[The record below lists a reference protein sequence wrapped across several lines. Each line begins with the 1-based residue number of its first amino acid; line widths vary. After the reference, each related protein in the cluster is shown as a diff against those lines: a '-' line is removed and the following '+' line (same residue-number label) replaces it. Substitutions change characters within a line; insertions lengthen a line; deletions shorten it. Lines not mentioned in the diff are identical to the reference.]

1 MIGVYDYTVLLTY
14 LSLLSAGG
22 GIVVSLNGA
31 GHPYWGCFFLL
42 LCGLFDAF
50 DGKVARTKKN
60 RTHLECNF
68 GIQIDSLCDLVAF
81 GVLPACIG
89 AAMMRRSSFLRD
101 TVRID
106 DGILVTNI
114 IRVILFMIL
123 ILYILAALIRLA
135 YFNVT
140 EEERQKT
147 EGGVRKYYTGVPVTA
162 ASLIF
167 PLVLL
172 IQYVT
177 PFDVTL
183 LYFGTIILMGFLFL
197 SKIQVRKPGM
207 RGILIL
213 ILIGVLEVVTL
224 FGFWM
229 FFHKKE
235 WKEKSAKEHN
245 TEKVLSADS
254 LKTSLQADIFFCEL
268 PGTDRHL

>member
-1 MIGVYDYTVLLTY
+1 MIGIYDYTVLLTY

-22 GIVVSLNGA
+22 GIVISLHGT
-31 GHPYWGCFFLL
+31 GHPYWGCLFLL

-60 RTHLECNF
+60 RTQLECNF

-89 AAMMRRSSFLRD
+89 AAMMRTSHFLQE

-147 EGGVRKYYTGVPVTA
+147 EGGVRKYYTGVPVTS

-177 PFDVTL
+177 PFDVTM
-183 LYFGTIILMGFLFL
+183 LYFGMTILTGFLFL
-197 SKIQVRKPGM
+197 SKIQVRKPGLK
-207 RGILIL
+207 GILIL
-213 ILIGVLEVVTL
+213 ILIGVLEAATL
-224 FGFWM
+224 FGFWL
-229 FFHKKE
+229 FYNRKAFRKRFDKPQKE
-235 WKEKSAKEHN
+235 EEVLDASVTLSDKS
-245 TEKVLSADS
+245 VSFSCDLSDPQRR
-254 LKTSLQADIFFCEL
+254 L
-268 PGTDRHL
+268 